1 MKKIR
6 ECKEMYGSSFQELF
20 VTKNM
25 VLCGFMAALAVGL
38 SMTTSIE
45 VGPYIRIGFSGIP
58 NRIVEFLFGPVTG
71 CLLGGALDIMKY
83 MLKPTGP
90 FFFGFTFNAMLAGII
105 YGSAFYKKPI
115 SIKRIAVAE
124 LLVKIIVNCFFNTL
138 WISMLYGKGFFVL
151 LPARLLKNAIMLPID
166 SAILFVSFT
175 YAKKLLY
182 RVGCF
187 PERSGSRPGI

>member
-1 MKKIR
+1 
-6 ECKEMYGSSFQELF
+6 MYGSSFQELF

-71 CLLGGALDIMKY
+71 CLFGGALDIMKY

-115 SIKRIAVAE
+115 SIKRMLKSAE
-124 LLVKIIVNCFFNTL
+124 YSSQCRLPNASKRSILEGAFK
-138 WISMLYGKGFFVL
+138 KG
-151 LPARLLKNAIMLPID
+151 R
-166 SAILFVSFT
+166 
-175 YAKKLLY
+175 
-182 RVGCF
+182 
-187 PERSGSRPGI
+187 